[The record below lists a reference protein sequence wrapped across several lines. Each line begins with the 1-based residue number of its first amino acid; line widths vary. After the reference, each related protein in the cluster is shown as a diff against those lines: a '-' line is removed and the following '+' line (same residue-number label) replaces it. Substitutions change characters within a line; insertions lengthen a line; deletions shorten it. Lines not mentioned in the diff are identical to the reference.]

1 MDFKS
6 LKLKRDRVI
15 SMTERGDIVGVY
27 DVKSDGCCV
36 LFECNP
42 ELADMIIALWNNRYG
57 MQGENP
63 LSNNYQ
69 LNNQ

>member
-1 MDFKS
+1 MDYKS

-27 DVKSDGCCV
+27 DADSDGRCCP

-42 ELADMIIALWNNRYG
+42 ELADIIIELWNSHYG
-57 MQGENP
+57 K
-63 LSNNYQ
+63 
-69 LNNQ
+69 